1 MLRTDRATAAVAQYS
16 SCQLQLFEHCRSRF
30 LQAIKAVPPGQKPLQ
45 GYNSKVPGDICRYG
59 LCCNRKQQPTT
70 AKTEHGSPTHQPRR
84 TMAATTA
91 CSLQNLQEHNVR
103 NSQWRLS
110 TIYIYISLQEKQQL
124 HSRPGQGLVLTHHA
138 APAHVDRVTRAMLP
152 AWYLPTLVQHT
163 NSFTSC
169 CHCIVGV
176 LQRMSTSPIL
186 QGRTSRGNG
195 TFQVRLATRAAAAG
209 PQQQNEASMQ
219 QD

>member
-1 MLRTDRATAAVAQYS
+1 MCYLSMLRTDRATAAVAQYS

-103 NSQWRLS
+103 NSQWRVS
-110 TIYIYISLQEKQQL
+110 TIYIGYQL
-124 HSRPGQGLVLTHHA
+124 AGE
-138 APAHVDRVTRAMLP
+138 
-152 AWYLPTLVQHT
+152 
-163 NSFTSC
+163 
-169 CHCIVGV
+169 
-176 LQRMSTSPIL
+176 
-186 QGRTSRGNG
+186 
-195 TFQVRLATRAAAAG
+195 AAAA
-209 PQQQNEASMQ
+209 QQTWTRPSADSPRCTCSC
-219 QD
+219 